1 MLRRKPDDQVEMNV
15 RQPARCNDRA
25 AIRKA
30 REAHERALDLGSVVH
45 VDMTYLN
52 HEQRRHGLDNAE
64 LADPRGNAGIP
75 EHRHSRDA
83 WRDLFE
89 QFQPFPADTVFECH
103 ETGGVA
109 AWPGQAVYE
118 AGTDRIGDSCEHD
131 RHRAGYL

>member
-1 MLRRKPDDQVEMNV
+1 MNV

-52 HEQRRHGLDNAE
+52 HEQRRHGLDDAE

-83 WRDLFE
+83 WRDLFCSSSH
-89 QFQPFPADTVFECH
+89 FPLILYSNAMKPVALPPGLAKLFTKPAP
-103 ETGGVA
+103 TGSATA
-109 AWPGQAVYE
+109 AN
-118 AGTDRIGDSCEHD
+118 T
-131 RHRAGYL
+131 